1 MKVVLY
7 ARVSSERQA
16 EKDISIPSQLKA
28 MREYAAKRSWEVR
41 ESFVDEAES
50 ARSANRPAFQKM
62 ISLAKSKNH
71 PFEAILVWKL
81 SRFARNREDSIIYKA
96 LLRKHG
102 VQVISVSEPLDDSP
116 AGKMLEGMIE
126 VIDEFYSANLA
137 QETLRGMT
145 ENASQGFLNGS
156 VPPFGYRVV
165 KVKIG
170 EQEKSKLAVQENE
183 AAIAKRIFKM
193 SLDGMGTKE
202 IAKALNAEGL
212 RTRKGKLWS
221 KTVLYSMLTNETYT
235 GYTLFNRYRNRHVKR
250 AAANHSLVRVKNT
263 HPAIIDETPFQRVQ
277 EILRE
282 RGPKIRHPRTISSDY
297 LLSGLGFCKNCGA
310 KLIGATAKSGRFF
323 YYGCQNY
330 LKKGKQACDSGLVNR
345 EKLEQSVVARIK
357 ERILTDKNL
366 TDLVKMVNEELARL
380 KTDSSEILAQIDGQ
394 LDECT
399 KRLQRLFA
407 AVETGKMELD
417 DLAPRIRELKQQIE
431 QLQSKRRGIETENVR
446 AIQVTQ
452 SEIQHY
458 VEDLRSLLMTGTLIE
473 RKSFLRSWIRRVE
486 FSKSAGGEIEYC
498 LPLISTGKDYEN
510 APDREVLSIG
520 KVGSAGRTRTRTPT
534 VRLLDLTHRPDAIL
548 SLRPVATWRPQAS
561 SG

>member
-1 MKVVLY
+1 MVLERVQRTCELEASENC
-7 ARVSSERQA
+7 AR
-16 EKDISIPSQLKA
+16 
-28 MREYAAKRSWEVR
+28 
-41 ESFVDEAES
+41 
-50 ARSANRPAFQKM
+50 
-62 ISLAKSKNH
+62 H
-71 PFEAILVWKL
+71 
-81 SRFARNREDSIIYKA
+81 
-96 LLRKHG
+96 
-102 VQVISVSEPLDDSP
+102 
-116 AGKMLEGMIE
+116 
-126 VIDEFYSANLA
+126 
-137 QETLRGMT
+137 
-145 ENASQGFLNGS
+145 
-156 VPPFGYRVV
+156 
-165 KVKIG
+165 
-170 EQEKSKLAVQENE
+170 
-183 AAIAKRIFKM
+183 
-193 SLDGMGTKE
+193 
-202 IAKALNAEGL
+202 
-212 RTRKGKLWS
+212 
-221 KTVLYSMLTNETYT
+221 
-235 GYTLFNRYRNRHVKR
+235 RNRHMKR
-250 AAANHSLVRVKNT
+250 AVANHPEIRVKNT
-263 HPAIIDETPFQRVQ
+263 RPAIIDETLFQRVQ

-282 RGPKIRHPRTISSDY
+282 RAPKIRHPRTISSDY

-310 KLIGATAKSGRFF
+310 KLIGATAKSGKFF

-366 TDLVKMVNEELARL
+366 TELVKMVNEELARL

-498 LPLISTGKDYEN
+498 LPLISTGKDYEK

-520 KVGSAGRTRTRTPT
+520 KVGSPGRGSIRTSWDITVLIGIPFSRWGARPFAIDPLPFPVAHIEQLIHRIDRGSKSAIRREHPIHVAWRWQERLANNPTLTRAQVAAREGVSRARVTQVMSLLVLPPHIQHFLGSLTDTRQIRFFSERRLR
-534 VRLLDLTHRPDAIL
+534 RLLSGNRPSALRDAWER
-548 SLRPVATWRPQAS
+548 SLNEFRAQDS
-561 SG
+561 I